1 MMAARVVTAP
11 AFSVQSRTELFRGS
25 FTSFTFHAQ
34 YAVTSDGRF
43 IMTQGP
49 ASSAALVVVLNW
61 FDQLR
66 GKKAST
72 VAGAVA
78 Q

>member
-1 MMAARVVTAP
+1 MAARVLTGP
-11 AFSVQSRTELFRGS
+11 ALSVQSRAELFRGNFAS
-25 FTSFTFHAQ
+25 FYYHAQ
-34 YAVTSDGRF
+34 YDVTPDGRF

-66 GKKAST
+66 GRKAG
-72 VAGAVA
+72 VAA